1 MYSYTHDI
9 IEDTLNIYKYQY
21 NKYIMAISTENTIIF
36 QYSPRKSN
44 IKWMFLSNFA
54 SKMFLF

>member
-21 NKYIMAISTENTIIF
+21 NKYIMAISTENTIIIF
-36 QYSPRKSN
+36 LYSPEN
-44 IKWMFLSNFA
+44 LT
-54 SKMFLF
+54 